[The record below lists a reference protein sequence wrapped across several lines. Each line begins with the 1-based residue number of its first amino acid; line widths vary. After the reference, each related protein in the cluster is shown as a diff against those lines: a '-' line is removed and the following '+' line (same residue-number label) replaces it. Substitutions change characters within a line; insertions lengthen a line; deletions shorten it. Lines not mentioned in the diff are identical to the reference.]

1 MEKLL
6 NERDVK
12 EAELVELLKL
22 SPQDIWNRDLDNFLA
37 EWEVSQGASQICLH
51 WLNVQLLLEEDISA
65 AKSSKPRTKGAI
77 KAAAKR
83 KKKAAG
89 EDSDESDDFVVKPAA
104 KAKPKPK
111 AKASPV
117 KVSPVKRR

>member
-1 MEKLL
+1 MDRL
-6 NERDVK
+6 N
-12 EAELVELLKL
+12 
-22 SPQDIWNRDLDNFLA
+22 I
-37 EWEVSQGASQICLH
+37 
-51 WLNVQLLLEEDISA
+51 QLLLEEDISS

-89 EDSDESDDFVVKPAA
+89 EDSDESDDFVVKTVA